1 MGNTLH
7 YIIRMCAYVYAR
19 KEKGIVLTEMK
30 RFSSTYSAFKKNASA
45 FDIKRKGVSLQTQ
58 GRFSSNASAFWMER
72 KGVFFTNKNKRK
84 YYTEKG
90 IKKGVPLNSN
100 LC

>member
-1 MGNTLH
+1 
-7 YIIRMCAYVYAR
+7 MCAYVCAR
-19 KEKGIVLTEMK
+19 KEKGMVLTEMK
-30 RFSSTYSAFKKNASA
+30 GFSGTFTHQKNASA
-45 FDIKRKGVSLQTQ
+45 FDLKRKCVSLQTQ

-84 YYTEKG
+84 YYTEMG